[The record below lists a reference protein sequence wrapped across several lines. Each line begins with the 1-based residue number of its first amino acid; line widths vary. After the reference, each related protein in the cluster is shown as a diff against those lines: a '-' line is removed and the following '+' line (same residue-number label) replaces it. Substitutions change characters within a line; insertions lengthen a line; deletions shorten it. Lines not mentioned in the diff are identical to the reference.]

1 MSFAARPDWRSPLA
15 IAQRRAYAAYDQPGR
30 FLLPPQALAA
40 SRGDG
45 EAPLRLDIVQQDRGD
60 ALARYSILSLAFAA
74 DFGLD
79 AARQAAFDLGARAQ
93 LAPMPV
99 DGGWL
104 RLNAVQ
110 ALDLPPALGELLPLD
125 AASLGA
131 LNLAVRLDGAGTDL
145 FVAALQRGLLAVGA
159 SAWLRVRGVAER
171 VPLSL
176 SFDPANLLAAV
187 RALAG
192 GSDEV
197 DAALLRQRLID
208 APHLLGL
215 RLSENSGEI
224 AKETLAD
231 AVLDRIAARFAAPR
245 PSPADAPVGVR
256 LAFDPAA
263 MAAGRVQWNL
273 ADALLAPRLLT
284 LEADPL
290 GPLRTLPAGEL
301 HDRVVRRFD
310 VRALASGWR
319 CLSVRA
325 NLPPRRV
332 GLVSAQVEVQVPAK
346 PPARMFTLKATAPL
360 ASSDKPVSLDLRLSP
375 SEPLA
380 YQWQANAV
388 LLSDGR
394 AETLKGPLRS
404 GEREHLLVG
413 IDDFGLRWLP
423 VEAEPAFLGEA
434 DIEVECFGTRKG
446 KPWSARVTLDV
457 ARPEL
462 AFAVPFDVDDAAIR
476 AVARARRDGAQRA
489 MAPLAAD
496 SLRLDAFSF
505 EGSGSRELALSCE
518 FDDDARQ
525 CAIEIAPEDGIDDP
539 ARRKRVSFLRTRPQ
553 QSFGWLALSPFRGG
567 YRWRW
572 HAQAPWSPVLQPD
585 APLRLRS
592 SDAALAATTH

>member
-1 MSFAARPDWRSPLA
+1 M
-15 IAQRRAYAAYDQPGR
+15 
-30 FLLPPQALAA
+30 
-40 SRGDG
+40 
-45 EAPLRLDIVQQDRGD
+45 
-60 ALARYSILSLAFAA
+60 
-74 DFGLD
+74 
-79 AARQAAFDLGARAQ
+79 
-93 LAPMPV
+93 
-99 DGGWL
+99 
-104 RLNAVQ
+104 
-110 ALDLPPALGELLPLD
+110 
-125 AASLGA
+125 
-131 LNLAVRLDGAGTDL
+131 
-145 FVAALQRGLLAVGA
+145 
-159 SAWLRVRGVAER
+159 
-171 VPLSL
+171 
-176 SFDPANLLAAV
+176 
-187 RALAG
+187 
-192 GSDEV
+192 
-197 DAALLRQRLID
+197 
-208 APHLLGL
+208 
-215 RLSENSGEI
+215 
-224 AKETLAD
+224 
-231 AVLDRIAARFAAPR
+231 
-245 PSPADAPVGVR
+245 
-256 LAFDPAA
+256 
-263 MAAGRVQWNL
+263 
-273 ADALLAPRLLT
+273 
-284 LEADPL
+284 
-290 GPLRTLPAGEL
+290 
-301 HDRVVRRFD
+301 
-310 VRALASGWR
+310 
-319 CLSVRA
+319 
-325 NLPPRRV
+325 
-332 GLVSAQVEVQVPAK
+332 
-346 PPARMFTLKATAPL
+346 
-360 ASSDKPVSLDLRLSP
+360 
-375 SEPLA
+375 
-380 YQWQANAV
+380 

-446 KPWSARVTLDV
+446 KPWSARATLDV

-572 HAQAPWSPVLQPD
+572 HAQAQWSPVLQPD